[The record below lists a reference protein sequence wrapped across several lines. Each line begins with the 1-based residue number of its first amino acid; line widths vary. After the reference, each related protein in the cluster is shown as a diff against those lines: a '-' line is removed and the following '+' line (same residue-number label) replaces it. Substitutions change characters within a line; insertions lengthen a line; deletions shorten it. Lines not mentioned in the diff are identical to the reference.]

1 MGEKHH
7 ILHRLHFHWICL
19 LSLSI
24 YLGNAFGCPTEC
36 VCQGKNVDCSYRKL
50 SYVPTNIPKDTQK
63 L

>member
-1 MGEKHH
+1 MGGRHPFKY
-7 ILHRLHFHWICL
+7 RFHWICL
-19 LSLSI
+19 ISLI
-24 YLGNAFGCPTEC
+24 VYLESVLGCPTEC